1 MVKVKVC
8 GITNPE
14 DAQLACGLGA
24 DALGFIFYKKS
35 PRFVSFGTAKS
46 IIDSLPPF
54 VNTVGVFVNA
64 LLSEINQV
72 LKTVPLKLIQL
83 HGDESP
89 DYCRQIPLP
98 ALKVFRVKNGFD
110 LSIIKKYKTSG
121 FLLDTYHDQSYGGTG
136 ETFNWNIATEA
147 KKYGPIV
154 VSGGLNAK
162 NVREAVQFVHP
173 YAVDVCSGVE
183 AEPGKK
189 DSEKLKMFFHE
200 VHRTASHNE

>member
-1 MVKVKVC
+1 MVKIKVC
-8 GITNPE
+8 GITNLE

-35 PRFVSFGTAKS
+35 PRFVSSVTAKS

-64 LLSEINQV
+64 LLSEINLI
-72 LKTVPLKLIQL
+72 LKTVTLKLIQL

-110 LSIIKKYKTSG
+110 LSILKKYKTSG

-136 ETFNWNIATEA
+136 ETFNWDIAKEA

-162 NVREAVQFVHP
+162 NVREAMEFVHP

-189 DSEKLKMFFHE
+189 DSAKLKAFFQE
-200 VHRTASHNE
+200 VRKTANHDE

>member
-8 GITNPE
+8 GITNLE
-14 DAQLACGLGA
+14 DAQLACRLGA
-24 DALGFIFYKKS
+24 DALGFIFFKKS
-35 PRFVSFGTAKS
+35 PRFVTPATAKS

-54 VNTVGVFVNA
+54 VDTVGVFVNA
-64 LLSEINQV
+64 LLSEINQI

-89 DYCRQIPLP
+89 DYCQKISLP

-110 LSIIKKYKTSG
+110 LSILKKYKASG
-121 FLLDTYHDQSYGGTG
+121 FLLDTYHDQSYGGSG
-136 ETFNWNIATEA
+136 ETFNWNIAKEA

-154 VSGGLNAK
+154 VSGGLNPK
-162 NVREAVQFVHP
+162 NVRKAVEFVRP

-183 AEPGKK
+183 AKPGKK
-189 DSEKLKMFFHE
+189 DSEKLKAFFQE
-200 VHRTASHNE
+200 IP

>member
-8 GITNPE
+8 GITNLE
-14 DAQLACGLGA
+14 DAQLACGFGA
-24 DALGFIFYKKS
+24 DALGFIFYQKS
-35 PRFVSFGTAKS
+35 PRFVSPVAAKS

-54 VNTVGVFVNA
+54 VGTVGVFVNA
-64 LLSEINQV
+64 LLSEINQI
-72 LKTVPLKLIQL
+72 LKTVPIKLIQL
-83 HGDESP
+83 HGDESS
-89 DYCRQIPLP
+89 DYCRKIPLP
-98 ALKVFRVKNGFD
+98 ALKVFRVKNSFD

-136 ETFNWNIATEA
+136 ETFNWNIAKEA

-154 VSGGLNAK
+154 VSGGLSAK
-162 NVREAVQFVHP
+162 NVREAVEFVHP

-189 DSEKLKMFFHE
+189 DSEKLKAFFQE
-200 VHRTASHNE
+200 VRKTANHYE

>member
-1 MVKVKVC
+1 MVKIKVC
-8 GITNPE
+8 GITNLE

-35 PRFVSFGTAKS
+35 PRFVSSVTAKS
-46 IIDSLPPF
+46 INDSLPPF

-64 LLSEINQV
+64 LLSEIDQI

-83 HGDESP
+83 HGDETP
-89 DYCRQIPLP
+89 DYCRQILLP
-98 ALKVFRVKNGFD
+98 ALKVFRVKNDFD
-110 LSIIKKYKTSG
+110 LSIMKKYKTSG

-136 ETFNWNIATEA
+136 ETFNWNIAKEA

-154 VSGGLNAK
+154 VSGGLNSK
-162 NVREAVQFVHP
+162 NVRQAVEFVHP

-189 DSEKLKMFFHE
+189 DSRKLKAFFQNIPK
-200 VHRTASHNE
+200 TANHNE

>member
-8 GITNPE
+8 GITNLE
-14 DAQLACGLGA
+14 DARLACGFGA

-35 PRFVSFGTAKS
+35 PRCVSSVAAKS

-54 VNTVGVFVNA
+54 VGTVGVFVNA
-64 LLSEINQV
+64 LLSEINQI
-72 LKTVPLKLIQL
+72 LKTVPIKLIQL
-83 HGDESP
+83 HGDESW

-98 ALKVFRVKNGFD
+98 VLKVFRVKNGFD

-136 ETFNWNIATEA
+136 KTFNWNIAKEA

-154 VSGGLNAK
+154 VSGGLNSR
-162 NVREAVQFVHP
+162 NVRETVEFVHP

-189 DSEKLKMFFHE
+189 DSEKLKAFFQE
-200 VHRTASHNE
+200 VRKTASHDE

>member
-8 GITNPE
+8 GVTNLE

-35 PRFVSFGTAKS
+35 QRFVSPAIARS

-64 LLSEINQV
+64 LLSEIDQI

-89 DYCRQIPLP
+89 DTCRQIPLP
-98 ALKVFRVKNGFD
+98 VLKVFRVKNCFD
-110 LSIIKKYKTSG
+110 LSIMKKYKTSG

-136 ETFNWNIATEA
+136 ETFNWSIAKEA
-147 KKYGPIV
+147 KKYGPVV
-154 VSGGLNAK
+154 VSGGLNAR
-162 NVREAVQFVHP
+162 NVREAVEFVHP

-189 DSEKLKMFFHE
+189 DSEKLKEFFHE
-200 VHRTASHNE
+200 VRKTMSHHE